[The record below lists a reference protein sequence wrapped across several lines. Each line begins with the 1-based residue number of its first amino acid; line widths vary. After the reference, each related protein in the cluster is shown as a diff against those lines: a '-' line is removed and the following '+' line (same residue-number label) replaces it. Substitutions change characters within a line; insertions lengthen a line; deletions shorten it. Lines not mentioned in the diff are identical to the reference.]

1 MIHRRCQPGRPET
14 GRFTLT
20 GVRIAL
26 VAGPEAGHAFPVF
39 GLAERLEAADIETV
53 IYTGSRWSTGRA
65 ADRFDIRELPGLLV
79 ADDEDDADAGS
90 KLNARAARMAR
101 ELAPLLA
108 SDRPDAVVSDVI
120 TVCGAMAGEML
131 KLPVIELCPHPLYL
145 PSRALPPVGMGL
157 APGAGPVG
165 RTRDRVLRAMTA
177 RALKAGVQQ
186 RESARAG
193 LGLPTRDPGPDARL
207 VATLP
212 ALELPR
218 PDWPANTH
226 LVGPLHWEPVD
237 EVLTLPP
244 GDAPLVVVAPSTA
257 DTGTGGMVDTALAVL
272 RPEVLGMP
280 VRVALS
286 MLDSSQH
293 ALPRGVVAGPARQD
307 RLLAAADLVV
317 CGGGHGLLSK
327 ALLAGVPVVTV
338 PGGGDQW
345 ELANRVQRQGSGL
358 LVRPMTAAALAE
370 ACRKVLSTKTFAE
383 AAGVAAETAAAVV
396 DPVTVCRSAAATPRR
411 L

>member
-1 MIHRRCQPGRPET
+1 
-14 GRFTLT
+14 
-20 GVRIAL
+20 
-26 VAGPEAGHAFPVF
+26 VAGPEAGHAFPAF
-39 GLAERLEAADIETV
+39 GLAERLEAAGIETV
-53 IYTGSRWSTGRA
+53 IYTGTRWSTGRA
-65 ADRFDIRELPGLLV
+65 AGRFDIRELPGLLV

-101 ELAPLLA
+101 ELAPLLTT
-108 SDRPDAVVSDVI
+108 DRPDLVVSDVI
-120 TVCGAMAGEML
+120 TVCGSMAGEML
-131 KLPVIELCPHPLYL
+131 NLPVIELCPHPLYL

-157 APGAGPVG
+157 APGVG
-165 RTRDRVLRAMTA
+165 LLGRARDRALRAMTA
-177 RALKAGVQQ
+177 RAVKSGVSQ
-186 RESARAG
+186 RESARKS
-193 LGLPTRDPGPDARL
+193 LGLPARDPGPDARL

-226 LVGPLHWEPVD
+226 VVGPLHWEPVD
-237 EVLTLPP
+237 DVLALPP

-257 DTGTGGMVDTALAVL
+257 DTGAGGMVDTALAAL
-272 RPEVLGMP
+272 APEVLGIP

-286 MLDSSQH
+286 MLDSPRLE
-293 ALPRGVVAGPARQD
+293 LPSWAVAGSGRQD

-327 ALLAGVPVVTV
+327 ALLAAVPVVTV

-358 LVRPMTAAALAE
+358 FVRPLTADALAE
-370 ACRKVLSTKTFAE
+370 ACRKVLSAKEFADSAHT
-383 AAGVAAETAAAVV
+383 AAASAAAVV
-396 DPVTVCRSAAATPRR
+396 DPVRVCRSTIAARR
-411 L
+411 